1 MRKACRGQ
9 ETKERGRLQAGHGAG
24 MEQQRQLVRHSC
36 GEQSCSYMHPACTEC
51 RTAAHLLL
59 CSKGG
64 EVCATECFIF
74 EAVIVSGERET
85 GGGGRRTAQ
94 RMKQQQHTQGAP
106 LRRLVAGNQARAHG
120 VCMSKS
126 TATGCVACSGVLLQR
141 SPPSARPPPHLRR
154 PDPKPWLPPRTSDA
168 LPLLAGESALKRTPP
183 DMARQGSAF
192 AAAQGLGGCCWFQLI
207 KSMMCRQQ

>member
-1 MRKACRGQ
+1 MMGGQWVQERNRRRAVGPGTEQTEGRERERERDEEGMQGTRKK
-9 ETKERGRLQAGHGAG
+9 KEQGRLQAGHGAG

-74 EAVIVSGERET
+74 EAVIVSGEREK

-94 RMKQQQHTQGAP
+94 RMKQQQRSQGAP
-106 LRRLVAGNQARAHG
+106 LRRLVAGNK
-120 VCMSKS
+120 VCRV
-126 TATGCVACSGVLLQR
+126 GC
-141 SPPSARPPPHLRR
+141 
-154 PDPKPWLPPRTSDA
+154 
-168 LPLLAGESALKRTPP
+168 
-183 DMARQGSAF
+183 
-192 AAAQGLGGCCWFQLI
+192 
-207 KSMMCRQQ
+207 